1 MRILFIGDIV
11 GDLGRACVK
20 QWLPKLREEF
30 AIDLTIAN
38 GENAAGGLGATPPIV
53 RELFDAGVQALTM
66 GNHTWRKKELAPAID
81 SLGPVVRPANYP
93 DGVPGK
99 GVVVVETSSGR
110 RVGVVNLLGRVYME
124 PFHSPFEVG
133 RREVE
138 ALRAD
143 TPLIVVDF
151 HAEATA
157 EKAALGW
164 YLDGRCTAVI
174 GTHTHVQT
182 ADERI
187 LPKGTAFISDVG
199 MTGPHESVIGLDA
212 DSSVQKFLT
221 GMPAPHTLAKG
232 HPGLCAVVIEADPDT
247 GLAQGVTRVQRFG
260 ELAKGG

>member
-11 GDLGRACVK
+11 GELGRACVK
-20 QWLPKLREEF
+20 QWLPALREEF

-38 GENAAGGLGATPPIV
+38 GENAAGGLGATPPII
-53 RELFDAGVQALTM
+53 RELFEAGIHAVTM

-81 SLGPVVRPANYP
+81 TLGPVIRPANYP
-93 DGVPGK
+93 AGVPGK
-99 GVVVVETSSGR
+99 GAVVVETSCGR
-110 RVGVVNLLGRVYME
+110 PVGVVNLLGRVYME
-124 PFHSPFEVG
+124 PFYSPFEVG

-138 ALRAD
+138 ALRAA
-143 TPLIVVDF
+143 TPVIVVDF

-164 YLDGRCTAVI
+164 YLDGCCTAVI

-199 MTGPHESVIGLDA
+199 MTGPHEGVIGLDA
-212 DSSVQKFLT
+212 DASVRKFLT
-221 GMPAPHTLAKG
+221 GMPAPHTLAKRQ
-232 HPGLCAVVIEADPDT
+232 PGLCAVVIEADPDT
-247 GLAQGVTRVQRFG
+247 GLARSIVRVQRFG
-260 ELAKGG
+260 ELSRGG